1 MQKQLDLLVSA
12 IYCRFRDRIA
22 INLFRQ
28 IRNTRPKRQS
38 VQLTFEY
45 LLRAL
50 CLDCAFPGPVG
61 KKVRPQPRSSLYD
74 AWIRHLHHPRG
85 CRVQLQRSLRDSLVL
100 GNGRE
105 RIFPIGDLLP
115 NDVRSTI
122 LVLEVKL
129 TR

>member
-1 MQKQLDLLVSA
+1 MQKLLDLLVSA
-12 IYCRFRDRIA
+12 ISCRCRDRIA

-38 VQLTFEY
+38 VQLTFEH

-50 CLDCAFPGPVG
+50 CLDCAFPGPFG
-61 KKVRPQPRSSLYD
+61 KEVRSQPRSSLYD

-85 CRVQLQRSLRDSLVL
+85 CRVQLQWSLRDSLVF

-105 RIFPIGDLLP
+105 RILPIGDLLP
-115 NDVRSTI
+115 NDVRPTFLI
-122 LVLEVKL
+122 LEVKL
-129 TR
+129 IR